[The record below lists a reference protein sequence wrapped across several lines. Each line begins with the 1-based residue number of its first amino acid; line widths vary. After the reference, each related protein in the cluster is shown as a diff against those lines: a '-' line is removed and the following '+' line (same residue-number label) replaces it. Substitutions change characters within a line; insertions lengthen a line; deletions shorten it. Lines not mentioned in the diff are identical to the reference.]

1 MSHGELSAAQ
11 GIYGIPG
18 LPQSRVRHSIRTFLP
33 EVAGSFCFVSVL
45 LALLVGISTEYTH
58 HWSL

>member
-1 MSHGELSAAQ
+1 MSHTELSAAQ

-18 LPQSRVRHSIRTFLP
+18 LPQSRVRHSIRAFVP

-45 LALLVGISTEYTH
+45 LALLLGVSKEYTH